1 MFSSLNQQSIK
12 RRPAFTLV
20 ELLVVLFILLM
31 LATIALPTVKRLLSD
46 QKASRAA
53 RNAAIF
59 IDAARNRAIAENRYV
74 GVRLER
80 LGTGSFGQAASI
92 RMRQLVGI
100 PPYTGDS
107 ADAVARL
114 QSLNTPTPPP
124 VLPAPPSIN
133 AAEFEANDCPLLAL
147 SSRLLNNSDPDDD
160 HLAPI
165 RLGDLLEL
173 SGGRSVPILSI
184 VDDFASTDP
193 DPPTIVTVRFN
204 LNEPNANNNNTFP
217 GKVREP
223 IDSSQPL
230 ISDKREPV
238 KFRIHRRPVPSSST
252 TLSLPRGVAI
262 DLNYSGIGVAGN
274 QFSPDVSGG
283 LAAGDVDIVFDP
295 NGSVVSVTTDV
306 STGAMGFPVGKI
318 YLCLGDSAGVMAAGD
333 DLFQNSGRTVANIRS
348 LDSIWIVINP
358 ASGQVVVAPF
368 ATASTAPTA
377 PANPRDASW
386 GPALTQARSLAN
398 ASATLDSEP

>member
-1 MFSSLNQQSIK
+1 VFQQRTRRSINQ
-12 RRPAFTLV
+12 PTAFTLV

-53 RNAAIF
+53 RNAALF

-80 LGTGSFGQAASI
+80 LGTNPYGQAASI
-92 RMRQLVGI
+92 RLRQLVGI

-107 ADAVARL
+107 TDAVATL
-114 QSLNTPTPPP
+114 QGTPITTA
-124 VLPAPPSIN
+124 V
-133 AAEFEANDCPLLAL
+133 FQANDCPLLAL
-147 SSRLLNNSDPDDD
+147 SSRLLNNESGSGVPDTSDD

-165 RLGDLLEL
+165 RVGDLLEL
-173 SGGRSVPILSI
+173 PGGRSTPITAI
-184 VDDFASTDP
+184 TDNFGFTDP
-193 DPPTIVTVRFN
+193 APPTQVTVTFD
-204 LNEPNANNNNTFP
+204 LNEPNASGNDTFP
-217 GKVREP
+217 GTVRDP
-223 IDSSQPL
+223 RITTGD
-230 ISDKREPV
+230 PV

-274 QFSPDVSGG
+274 QFSPDTAGG
-283 LAAGDVDIVFDP
+283 FTAGDVDVVFDP
-295 NGSVVSVTTDV
+295 NGSVISTTTNV

-318 YLCLGDSAGVMAAGD
+318 YLCLGDSSGVMAAGD
-333 DLFQNSGRTVANIRS
+333 NLFQNSGRTVANIRS

-377 PANPRDASW
+377 PADPRDASW